1 MPPDVPQVS
10 WDGSQL
16 TINADNSTLAD
27 ILVAIRTRTG
37 AEIDVPPAAS
47 HERIAARLGPG
58 PARDVISTLLS
69 WTDFD
74 YVIQASDTDSLG
86 VQSVLLTPRSKSDTV
101 VASAG
106 GNGWPRR
113 ANRKLSPA
121 ENSAQENSSSS
132 DAETL
137 TETPIASTQPAAS
150 DPQPATAAATPTEA
164 PAQAEA
170 RTSAPAVA
178 GLNAASTAQQSD
190 LSQLSGNPNEQR
202 IQLLQSLY
210 QQRRQMTEDARKNP
224 PSN

>member
-1 MPPDVPQVS
+1 
-10 WDGSQL
+10 
-16 TINADNSTLAD
+16 
-27 ILVAIRTRTG
+27 
-37 AEIDVPPAAS
+37 
-47 HERIAARLGPG
+47 
-58 PARDVISTLLS
+58 
-69 WTDFD
+69 
-74 YVIQASDTDSLG
+74 
-86 VQSVLLTPRSKSDTV
+86 
-101 VASAG
+101 
-106 GNGWPRR
+106 
-113 ANRKLSPA
+113 LSPA